1 MKFENT
7 GRVVRHPSLTHDGR
21 GGRGDA
27 NLGVLCR
34 ACSVSDAAAAAAA
47 AVPLAPE
54 IDGVAQHPQRVP
66 PSRLGRRVRRRRRVD
81 RRGCVCV
88 GGGGGEGDDVAV
100 AVSVSVDRR
109 RLRRPAT
116 LVGDDV
122 RVATVLRGRG
132 RPQNR
137 LAREGGVRACNG
149 FAPSINFIPY
159 FMTEVTLRGG
169 K

>member
-1 MKFENT
+1 M
-7 GRVVRHPSLTHDGR
+7 
-21 GGRGDA
+21 
-27 NLGVLCR
+27 
-34 ACSVSDAAAAAAA
+34 SDAAAA
-47 AVPLAPE
+47 AVPLASE
-54 IDGVAQHPQRVP
+54 VDGVAQHPQRVP

-81 RRGCVCV
+81 RRGSVCV

-109 RLRRPAT
+109 RLRPAT

-137 LAREGGVRACNG
+137 LAHEGGVRAWNG